1 MEIYITCIHIYTFS
15 ADSFRKPS
23 AITHGKDQ
31 WYDLILNVPQL
42 FIPEPEY
49 SVPKTEPT
57 IPCCIVDAFANPK
70 KNGTGNPAAVVVL
83 DHVFMMQ
90 RKLFVTAISSD
101 EDGDCTR
108 TSSRNFQHTN
118 LTTSAIQWMQLVAN
132 EFNLSETAFVWPY
145 HDSTVTI
152 NDNNVDDRNNR
163 HHYYIKYFTPTVE
176 VPLCGHATLASASV
190 MFQMTTKATM
200 STKGLPGSICFH
212 TVDDN
217 VVLETHLSSSTSESG
232 ASEHKQKQQSM
243 KITMNF
249 PTAPVVEITNDSDK
263 METQQ
268 MLSKA
273 LRIDVSSILYMG
285 LVPNLDDLLIELA
298 YDSFM
303 ELSYDDILYS
313 AFLDFAGRGIII
325 SCLANATET
334 SDLCVSG
341 TNDGIANGNGSD
353 TVSSEIDFYSRFFA
367 PKAGIDEDP
376 VTGSAHCA
384 LSVYYSGRLNGKS
397 NVVGY
402 QKSKRSGIVSCKISE
417 NGTRVQLTGTA
428 VMAVSGT
435 LWW

>member
-1 MEIYITCIHIYTFS
+1 
-15 ADSFRKPS
+15 
-23 AITHGKDQ
+23 
-31 WYDLILNVPQL
+31 
-42 FIPEPEY
+42 
-49 SVPKTEPT
+49 
-57 IPCCIVDAFANPK
+57 VDAFANPK

-83 DHVFMMQ
+83 DNDCMIQ
-90 RKLFVTAISSD
+90 KQLFATPISSD
-101 EDGDCTR
+101 EDGDCT
-108 TSSRNFQHTN
+108 SISGSNFQHTN
-118 LTTSAIQWMQLVAN
+118 LTTSALQWMQLVAN

-145 HDSTVTI
+145 HYPTTSS
-152 NDNNVDDRNNR
+152 NDNSLDDRNNR

-190 MFQMTTKATM
+190 MYQTTTKATM
-200 STKGLPGSICFH
+200 STSGPPGSIYFH

-217 VVLETHLSSSTSESG
+217 VVLETHLSSSSDDAGTLEQ
-232 ASEHKQKQQSM
+232 KQNQQSM
-243 KITMNF
+243 NITMNF
-249 PTAPVVEITNDSDK
+249 PTAPVVEITKDADK
-263 METQQ
+263 MEIQQ

-303 ELSYDDILYS
+303 ELSYDDIQYS
-313 AFLDFAGRGIII
+313 AFHDFTGRGIII
-325 SCLANATET
+325 SCLSNSTES

-341 TNDGIANGNGSD
+341 TNSIDNNDGD
-353 TVSSEIDFYSRFFA
+353 TVSSAIDFYSRFFA

-384 LSVYYSGRLNGKS
+384 LSVYYSNRLNGKS
-397 NVVGY
+397 HVIGY
-402 QKSKRSGIVSCKISE
+402 QKSKRSGIVSCNIIE